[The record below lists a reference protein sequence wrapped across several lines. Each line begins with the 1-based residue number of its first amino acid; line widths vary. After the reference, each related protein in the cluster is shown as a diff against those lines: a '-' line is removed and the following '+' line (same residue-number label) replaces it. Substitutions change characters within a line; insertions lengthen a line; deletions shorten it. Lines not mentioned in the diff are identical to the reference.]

1 MSTRNNKKST
11 LLSLVESEKR
21 YQIII
26 SSVVIVATFAIPALR
41 PSIPKLAV
49 TGLQILGAIAGAYLG
64 SLFQRDRTRVVIAS
78 HVRLSVRHLLD
89 ILSNLRSLTILAGD
103 FRARLQE
110 EGSANDKRLI
120 VARTEEWLERIEDD
134 ARKLIG
140 SVASSTESWKDLS
153 EEAYQTEVQEYARR
167 DARLGTN
174 GEKEEPSGEH

>member
-1 MSTRNNKKST
+1 MSTESKKSA
-11 LLSLVESEKR
+11 LLSLAESEKR

-26 SSVVIVATFAIPALR
+26 SSVVIIATFAIPALR
-41 PSIPKLAV
+41 PSIPNLAV
-49 TGLQILGAIAGAYLG
+49 TGLQILGAITGAYLG

-89 ILSNLRSLTILAGD
+89 ILNNLRSLAILAGE

-110 EGSANDKRLI
+110 EGLATDKRLTM
-120 VARTEEWLERIEDD
+120 VRTGEWLDRIEDD

-153 EEAYQTEVQEYARR
+153 EEAYQAEVREYARR
-167 DARLGTN
+167 DARLGTD
-174 GEKEEPSGEH
+174 GEKEEVGGEH